1 MLDSLLPWDFSPTVL
16 ALVAIAGTLYLRGAR
31 RSSPPVPAARRAAF
45 YAGLVLIYAALQTR
59 WDYYAG
65 HMFFVH
71 RLQHFALHDLG
82 PFLLAWSAPAPV
94 LASGAGERLREWPR
108 AARAAL
114 RIPARIV
121 FDPWTAT
128 GLFVSSLA
136 FWVWPP
142 VHFDA
147 MLSNWVYTTM
157 NWSVVVLDLPFWW
170 LILDPRPYPE
180 SRLRQGARIVMLS
193 AVMLPMILIG
203 AVIGLSRH
211 DLYPVYE
218 LCGRIF
224 PLSPVTDQQ
233 LGGLIIWI
241 PGSLLAVLA
250 ALVALSRLMRQSEA
264 QVLRRRA
271 GRGCAAHPGSGLTLP
286 LSSDGAARRRRS

>member
-1 MLDSLLPWDFSPTVL
+1 MLDTLLPWDFSPTVL
-16 ALVAIAGTLYLRGAR
+16 ALVAAAGTLFYRGTRRAPGTMPPAR
-31 RSSPPVPAARRAAF
+31 QAAF
-45 YAGLVLIYAALQTR
+45 YGGLALIYAALQTR

-82 PFLLAWSAPAPV
+82 PFLLAWSAPAPA
-94 LASGAGERLREWPR
+94 LAAGTGERLQ
-108 AARAAL
+108 ARLEPARITL

-128 GLFVSSLA
+128 VLFVASLV

-180 SRLRQGARIVMLS
+180 SRLPQGARIAMLS
-193 AVMLPMILIG
+193 AVMLPMILAG
-203 AVIGLSRH
+203 AIIGLSRH

-241 PGSLLAVLA
+241 PGSLLTVLA
-250 ALVALSRLMRQSEA
+250 ALIALSRLMHQSEA
-264 QVLRRRA
+264 DMLRRRA
-271 GRGCAAHPGSGLTLP
+271 AAGT
-286 LSSDGAARRRRS
+286 AARAGSARRV